1 MRLEALERCERL
13 RRPIGASHLSL
24 LEGVV
29 ILLITPN
36 HLIAAAEGRLVEL
49 TPRYPRRHRGPFLLL
64 RWRRGRRH
72 LRLGATLKPTQR
84 RIAFTI
90 LAVIGNGRPSRRCC
104 PSAAASRP
112 CLCLDSNC
120 RGGCFF
126 VNGGHFEGILLM
138 GSLFLLFF
146 QGGHFR
152 GGLFLLFK
160 CGRCLFFLLLCPR
173 RR

>member
-1 MRLEALERCERL
+1 MIRERL
-13 RRPIGASHLSL
+13 RDNAPA
-24 LEGVV
+24 
-29 ILLITPN
+29 
-36 HLIAAAEGRLVEL
+36 
-49 TPRYPRRHRGPFLLL
+49 LLL
-64 RWRRGRRH
+64 V
-72 LRLGATLKPTQR
+72 LAS
-84 RIAFTI
+84 AI

-104 PSAAASRP
+104 PSAAASTP

-160 CGRCLFFLLLCPR
+160 CGRCLFFARQISRLKSRWLKA
-173 RR
+173 